1 MAQREW
7 VPVYTSTLV
16 SDKYLSLSLRER
28 GAWLHVLLLGAVT
41 KPEGEF
47 RRTALTRLLDREVD
61 DPDPLT
67 NGESLVAALVSVGLL
82 DEQGEI
88 VSIHDKDHW
97 QKAYRGPSDDPE
109 VKRLR
114 EQVRYWKGQSGRD
127 LPEPVTDLREPVNPG
142 DEPVIE
148 ERRGE
153 EREETGGEE
162 ATARPWDL
170 NDRDPYMVACQRL
183 GFVPQS
189 PDFAG
194 EWDALSRTFG
204 ADAVIEAIGKTKPT
218 RKPWDMKK
226 EAEMMLVAERRRR
239 SRSAQRLA
247 EGSSGPP
254 QDPAEIAR
262 IMEANRA
269 SAREARKALLLAG
282 TVPPIR
288 PGDDELLAE
297 AKEEADAG
305 RG

>member
-47 RRTALTRLLDREVD
+47 RRTALTRLLDREIEEV
-61 DPDPLT
+61 DPLLS
-67 NGESLVAALVSVGLL
+67 GESLVAALVSIGLL
-82 DEQGEI
+82 DEHEGI

-114 EQVRYWKGQSGRD
+114 ERERYWREKAQGQPG
-127 LPEPVTDLREPVNPG
+127 TDLREPVTDLG
-142 DEPVIE
+142 APVIE

-153 EREETGGEE
+153 EGEETGGESGAP
-162 ATARPWDL
+162 ATPWDD

-183 GFVPQS
+183 GFVPNS
-189 PDFAG
+189 VEYAG
-194 EWDALSRTFG
+194 EWDALARTFG
-204 ADAVIEAIGKTKPT
+204 SEKVIEAIGQTKPT

-226 EAEMMLVAERRRR
+226 EAEMLLVAERRRA
-239 SRSAQRLA
+239 SRSVQRLA
-247 EGSSGPP
+247 DGETKPP
-254 QDPAEIAR
+254 QDPGEIAR

-282 TVPPIR
+282 TVAPIR
-288 PGDDELLAE
+288 PGDEDLLKE
-297 AKEEADAG
+297 ARADAG

>member
-47 RRTALTRLLDREVD
+47 RRTALVRLLDRELQD
-61 DPDPLT
+61 
-67 NGESLVAALVSVGLL
+67 GEVGTAEEMVRTLVSIGLL
-82 DEQGEI
+82 DESGEI

-127 LPEPVTDLREPVNPG
+127 LPEPVTNLREPVNPG

-153 EREETGGEE
+153 EGEETGGEE
-162 ATARPWDL
+162 ATAHPWDE